1 MEILNLFLVFIEG
14 VLSLFSPCV
23 IPMIPI
29 YLGMLSNSSINSL
42 KDGEV
47 RFLNSSLFKNTVSF
61 VFGISTTF
69 FILGTSASLINMLF
83 TEYKGTIL
91 VIGGII
97 IVIMGIFYMDLIKIP
112 LLQKQKKINIEVKE
126 MKPITAYI
134 LGFAFSFGWT
144 PCIGPMLSSILI
156 MASTSDSV
164 LTGNILILVYTI
176 GFTIPFILIAIFYNK
191 LFKYLDKI
199 KLHLNLIK
207 KIGGA
212 ILIIT
217 GIIMILGGPDKTYE
231 NFKKAVSN
239 SVESIENKSTDKKEN
254 KTTNNKKLAADFTL
268 VDQYGT
274 IHKLSDYKGKVVFLN
289 FWATWCPPCRGEMP
303 DIEAI
308 YKEYSSDEVVIL
320 GVATPNL
327 GQEGTQDEIVTFLS
341 KNKYTFPVVFD
352 IKGEVIEKY
361 NISAFPTTFIIDKE
375 GYIIKKVPGA
385 MKKETMKSLIDK
397 IKWKK

>member
-23 IPMIPI
+23 LPMIPI
-29 YLGMLSNSSINSL
+29 YLGMLSNSSISSL

-47 RFLNSSLFKNTVSF
+47 RFLNSSLFKNTIFF

-69 FILGTSASLINMLF
+69 FILGTSASLINTLF
-83 TEYKGTIL
+83 TEYKEIIL

-112 LLQKQKKINIEVKE
+112 FLQKQKKINIEVKE

-156 MASTSDSV
+156 MASTSESV

-176 GFTIPFILIAIFYNK
+176 GFTIPFILIAIFYSK

-231 NFKKAVSN
+231 NLKKAVSN
-239 SVESIENKSTDKKEN
+239 SVESIEDKSTDKKESS
-254 KTTNNKKLAADFTL
+254 TTNNNKLADDFTL

-308 YKEYSSDEVVIL
+308 YKEYSNDEVVIL

-327 GQEGTQDEIVTFLS
+327 GQEGTQEEVETFLS

-352 IKGEVIEKY
+352 TKSEVIESY
-361 NISAFPTTFIIDKE
+361 GIRAFPTTFIIDKE
-375 GYIIKKVPGA
+375 GYITKKVPGA

-397 IKWKK
+397 VK

>member
-397 IKWKK
+397 IK

>member
-1 MEILNLFLVFIEG
+1 MGNLNFFLVFIEG

-23 IPMIPI
+23 LPMIPV
-29 YLGMLSNSSINSL
+29 YLGMLSNSSSGVNSL

-47 RFLNSSLFKNTVSF
+47 KFLNSSLFKNTILF
-61 VFGISTTF
+61 VLGISTTF

-83 TEYKGTIL
+83 TENKGTVL
-91 VIGGII
+91 VVGGII
-97 IVIMGIFYMDLIKIP
+97 IVIMGIFYMDLINIP

-126 MKPITAYI
+126 IKPITAYI

-156 MASTSDSV
+156 MASASNSV

-199 KLHLNLIK
+199 KFHLDFIK

-217 GIIMILGGPDKTYE
+217 GILMILGGPDKTYE
-231 NFKKAVSN
+231 NFKKVITRT
-239 SVESIENKSTDKKEN
+239 VESSENKSTNKKEYTAIN
-254 KTTNNKKLAADFTL
+254 NNKLAYDFTL

-274 IHKLSDYKGKVVFLN
+274 THKLNDYKGKVVFLN
-289 FWATWCPPCRGEMP
+289 FFATWCSPCRAEMP

-308 YKEYSSDEVVIL
+308 YNEYSSDEVIIL
-320 GVATPNL
+320 GVATPNI
-327 GQEGTQDEIVTFLS
+327 GQEGTQNEIETFLLN
-341 KNKYTFPVVFD
+341 NKYTFPVVFD
-352 IKGEVIEKY
+352 IKSEVIDRY
-361 NISAFPTTFIIDKE
+361 GIRAFPTTFIIDKE
-375 GYIIKKVPGA
+375 GYITKKVPGA
-385 MKKETMKSLIDK
+385 IKKETIKSLIEENK
-397 IKWKK
+397 